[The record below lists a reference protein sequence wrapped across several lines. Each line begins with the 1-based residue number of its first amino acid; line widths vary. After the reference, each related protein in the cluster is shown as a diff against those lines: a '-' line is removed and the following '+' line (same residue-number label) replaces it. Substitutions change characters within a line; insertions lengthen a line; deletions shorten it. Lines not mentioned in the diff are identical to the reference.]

1 MRTPAH
7 LIMGAAAFGRPN
19 ARLVTG
25 MAIFGG
31 LFPDLSLYIM
41 SMWQIFVME
50 TPARVVFDD
59 LYFSDL
65 WQQIFAV
72 DNSFI
77 LWGALVAFALWRA
90 IDWLF
95 AFAGAGMLH
104 VITDFFLHHDDARR
118 HFWPVSDWVFHSPVS
133 YWDDNHYGDIVGAVE
148 MALVVVL
155 TIILVRRFP
164 SWIARI
170 GFVALALTEVAPW
183 FIFRWGWIFGLN
195 GGG

>member
-19 ARLVTG
+19 AKLVTG

-41 SMWQIFVME
+41 SMWHIFVLE
-50 TPARVVFDD
+50 TTAREVFRE
-59 LYFSDL
+59 LYYSEL

-77 LWGALVAFALWRA
+77 LIGALVAFSLWKA

-95 AFAGAGMLH
+95 AFSGAAFLH
-104 VITDFFLHHDDARR
+104 IFTDFLLHHDEARR

-133 YWDDNHYGDIVGAVE
+133 YYDRDHHGELFSMIEIGIVVG
-148 MALVVVL
+148 L
-155 TIILVRRFP
+155 TLILVRRFP
-164 SWIARI
+164 TWIARA
-170 GFVALALTEVAPW
+170 GFILLAMTEVAPW